1 MSIELRPIT
10 VDEYEEWMGAMR
22 RGFGGDPGINL
33 TLHHPV
39 TGAAPWTEF
48 DRSVVAIDG
57 SEMVGTS
64 HSYKLT
70 IAVPGGDRLPLG
82 GISHVCVQPTHTRRG
97 ILTSM
102 MRMQLRDFHE
112 WGEPLS
118 ALNASETIIYG
129 RYGYSTACFREDWE
143 IDRQYTAFTDSAEP
157 RGHTEFI
164 PSEKVGELFP
174 EVFDRAMAG
183 RPGVVTRTRAEWGL
197 YVADPPQSRR
207 GASAYFNVAYIR
219 DGRIDGYAIYRVQ
232 GETLTVKE
240 LITATDEAYSA
251 LWRFCFS
258 VDLRTKTIA
267 EKRPLDDPM
276 PWMLAD
282 PRRLRRKVQ
291 DNFWLRLVDARAAL
305 EGRTYRTEGSLV
317 FEFTDRVCP
326 WNEGRFK
333 LEAGPDG
340 ARCTPTTESPDIVM
354 SAKEMGSTY
363 LGAIRFSTLARAGLV
378 EEHSEGALER
388 AGMMFSHEL
397 LPWAPSAW

>member
-48 DRSVVAIDG
+48 DRSVAAIDG

-97 ILTSM
+97 IMTSM

-164 PSEKVGELFP
+164 PSEKVGDLFP

-197 YVADPPQSRR
+197 YVADPEQSRR
-207 GASAYFNVAYIR
+207 GMSKYFNVAYIR
-219 DGRIDGYAIYRVQ
+219 DGRMDGYAIYRVQ
-232 GETLTVKE
+232 GETLKVFE
-240 LITATDEAYSA
+240 LISATDEAYSA

-258 VDLRTKTIA
+258 VDLRTKFIA
-267 EKRPLDDPM
+267 DKRPLDDPM

-291 DNFWLRLVDARAAL
+291 DNYWLRLVDARAAL

-317 FEFTDRVCP
+317 FEFTDSVCP
-326 WNEGRFK
+326 WNEGRLK

-340 ARCTPTTESPDIVM
+340 ARCTPTTETPDIGM
-354 SAKEMGSTY
+354 SVKEMGSTY
-363 LGAIRFSTLARAGLV
+363 LGAIRYSTLARAGLV
-378 EEHSEGALER
+378 EEYSEGALGR
-388 AGMMFSHEL
+388 ADMMFSDEL

>member
-1 MSIELRPIT
+1 MAIELRPVT

-48 DRSVVAIDG
+48 ERSVAAIDG

-70 IAVPGGDRLPLG
+70 ISVPGGDRLPLG

-102 MRMQLRDFHE
+102 MRMQLNDFHE

-118 ALNASETIIYG
+118 ALNSSETIIYG

-197 YVADPPQSRR
+197 YVADPERPRR
-207 GASAYFNVAYIR
+207 GMSAYFNVAYIR

-232 GETLTVKE
+232 GDTLKVFE
-240 LITATDEAYSA
+240 LISVTDEAYSA

-258 VDLRTKTIA
+258 VDLRTKFIA
-267 EKRPLDDPM
+267 DKRPLDDPM

-291 DNFWLRLVDARAAL
+291 DNYWLRLVDARVAL

-317 FEFTDRVCP
+317 FEFTDSVCP
-326 WNEGRFK
+326 WNEGRLK

-340 ARCTPTTESPDIVM
+340 ARCTPTTESPDIGM
-354 SAKEMGSTY
+354 SVKEMGSTY
-363 LGAIRFSTLARAGLV
+363 LGGIRFSTLARAGLV
-378 EEHSEGALER
+378 EEYSEGALER
-388 AGMMFSHEL
+388 ADLTFSDEL

>member
-207 GASAYFNVAYIR
+207 GASKYFNVAYYR

-232 GETLTVKE
+232 GETLTVKR
-240 LITATDEAYSA
+240 AYLGYGRGVLGTVGASA
-251 LWRFCFS
+251 SAWTYGRKRSRRRGRWTIRCRGCWRTPAGFGGRS
-258 VDLRTKTIA
+258 RTTSGCGWWTRG
-267 EKRPLDDPM
+267 RP
-276 PWMLAD
+276 W
-282 PRRLRRKVQ
+282 KG
-291 DNFWLRLVDARAAL
+291 
-305 EGRTYRTEGSLV
+305 GRTGPKAVWCLSLPIV
-317 FEFTDRVCP
+317 S
-326 WNEGRFK
+326 
-333 LEAGPDG
+333 
-340 ARCTPTTESPDIVM
+340 ARGTRDD
-354 SAKEMGSTY
+354 
-363 LGAIRFSTLARAGLV
+363 
-378 EEHSEGALER
+378 
-388 AGMMFSHEL
+388 
-397 LPWAPSAW
+397 